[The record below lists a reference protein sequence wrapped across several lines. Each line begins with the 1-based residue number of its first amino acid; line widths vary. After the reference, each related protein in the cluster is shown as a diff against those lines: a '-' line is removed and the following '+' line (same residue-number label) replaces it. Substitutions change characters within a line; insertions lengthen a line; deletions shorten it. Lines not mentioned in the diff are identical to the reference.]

1 MTVTYKN
8 NAASYAE
15 QEVGQSEHKAP
26 RAPRQTDG
34 GPDILPGMQHC
45 VALTRKVKRPTL
57 LLRLVEQV
65 SKATWPE
72 MAALVTDAH
81 AVLPTVAR
89 KVLFQ
94 KMATLAVV
102 CQQHL
107 ERAAEQVL
115 LLDDDYGAQAVQSL
129 LVEGEGVDADSD
141 VLQAPSDRTSRALH
155 LYLLQEFPLQGVR
168 AERRFEHAEQLQVMH
183 RQWKSENYSSHYL
196 GPKGMAPHCDSAVQD
211 TLRTRIAALYPQVQA
226 DQILIELFSRMEPV
240 PVDPEDNDEGVGT
253 VMTPLHTLTAT
264 FNGTTANFKQ
274 VEGGEVVAHEEPAAT
289 SASFSWEPATG
300 ALGVFCEDKESR
312 RELATVFRDTV
323 LACDGAIND
332 MPMREFDLLGFSS
345 PNMLERLRSSRID
358 GVDSIYILQFKI
370 SRSFEQV
377 VHQSLPRKDTVRLL
391 ESTLT
396 VCRDRRDNR
405 DIYQVARDDYGL
417 DDLTGYVMSHVKLV
431 MVMSKQPY
439 RKAHNAVVQI
449 TRPNGM
455 NDKSKSAEDGKRVVA
470 QLIALGVLRE
480 F

>member
-1 MTVTYKN
+1 MTVTHKN
-8 NAASYAE
+8 NAASDAKP
-15 QEVGQSEHKAP
+15 EVGPPALKAQ

-34 GPDILPGMQHC
+34 GPDILPGMQHW
-45 VALTRKVKRPTL
+45 VALTRKVKRPAL
-57 LLRLVEQV
+57 LLRLVEQA
-65 SKATWPE
+65 SKVPWPE
-72 MAALVTDAH
+72 MATLVTDAH
-81 AVLPTVAR
+81 AVLPTLVR

-94 KMATLAVV
+94 KLATMDESY
-102 CQQHL
+102 QQHL

-129 LVEGEGVDADSD
+129 MVEGQGTDAD

-155 LYLLQEFPLQGVR
+155 LFLLQEFPLPGVR
-168 AERRFEHAEQLQVMH
+168 AERRFEHGEHLQVMH

-196 GPKGMAPHCDSAVQD
+196 GPKGIAPQFDNAVQD
-211 TLRTRIAALYPQVQA
+211 TLRARIAALYPHVQA
-226 DQILIELFSRMEPV
+226 DQILIELFTRMESMS
-240 PVDPEDNDEGVGT
+240 VDPEDGEEGAAT
-253 VMTPLHTLTAT
+253 VLAPLHTLTAT

-274 VEGGEVVAHEEPAAT
+274 VEDGEVVAHEEPAAT
-289 SASFSWEPATG
+289 SASFSWDPETG

-345 PNMLERLRSSRID
+345 PKMLERLQNGRVE
-358 GVDSIYILQFKI
+358 GVDSIHIQQFKI
-370 SRSFEQV
+370 ARPFEQV
-377 VHQSLPRKDTVRLL
+377 VHQSFPRRQTVRLL

-396 VCRDRRDNR
+396 VCRDRRDDR
-405 DIYQVARDDYGL
+405 DIYQVAYDDYGL
-417 DDLTGYVMSHVKLV
+417 DDLTGYLMSHVKLV
-431 MVMSKQPY
+431 MGMSKQPY
-439 RKAHNAVVQI
+439 RKAHKVVVQI
-449 TRPNGM
+449 TTPNGL
-455 NDKSKSAEDGKRVVA
+455 NDKSKSDDDRKRVIA